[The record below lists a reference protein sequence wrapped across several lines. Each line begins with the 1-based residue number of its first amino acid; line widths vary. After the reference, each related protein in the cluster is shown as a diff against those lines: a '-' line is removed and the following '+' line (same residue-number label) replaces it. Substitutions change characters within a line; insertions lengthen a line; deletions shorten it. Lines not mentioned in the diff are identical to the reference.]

1 MGRKKSRRQKGGT
14 EAKPRQKT
22 KNQRIKQK
30 KTQKREGKV
39 KEQHREEDWLCNYFR
54 PCRQR
59 KTQNQ
64 NQFKAGRPLHHL
76 LSFKV
81 AEKTKGT
88 CRQVSAE
95 GRQRE
100 AAGEDPS
107 AL

>member
-1 MGRKKSRRQKGGT
+1 VKKNPRDKKGGT
-14 EAKPRQKT
+14 EAKPRKKT
-22 KNQRIKQK
+22 KNQRI
-30 KTQKREGKV
+30 TQKREGKV

-64 NQFKAGRPLHHL
+64 NQFKAGQPLHHL

-88 CRQVSAE
+88 CRQVSVE
-95 GRQRE
+95 GRQKE